1 MLGVAVEPGI
11 IVNLGQNLV
20 FDAGVSLGFNFLRL
34 ETLEVEIAGRSGT
47 ADDSSKQYFGVTI
60 SPHIGIGYSF

>member
-1 MLGVAVEPGI
+1 MLGVAVDPGI
-11 IVNLGQNLV
+11 IVNFGRNLV

-34 ETLEVEIAGRSGT
+34 ESLEVAIRGRSRT
-47 ADDSSKQYFGVTI
+47 EDDPTKQYFGVTI